1 MSVIARM
8 RMDMSAEAAA
18 PPVPLRGLALLLVSV
33 VFLSSGWPLTKLAI
47 VHGAAPLWFAEAR
60 AVLSGVVAA
69 VSLGLAGRMIVPTRR
84 DFPALITVGLLQL
97 AAFFALAHIAVAWVT
112 AGRTAVLA
120 NTTTIF
126 VVPLSLVL
134 LHEHISARR
143 WVATLVGL
151 GGIAVLV
158 GPWAVDWTSYHAL
171 IGNAFLLG
179 AALCWAIAL
188 LTVRR
193 SPPMH
198 SMFQLLPWC
207 FLIASV
213 ALLPLVLIEAP
224 HPVLGAGPAAWGP
237 LLYVGLLAGP
247 LGTWGVMEAAVLLPA
262 VVSSV
267 GYLATP
273 AVGIILSALILGE
286 PITADLVA
294 GTALI
299 LAGVGLAVWPARR

>member
-8 RMDMSAEAAA
+8 RMGNSAQTAA
-18 PPVPLRGLALLLVSV
+18 PPVPLRGLALLLISV
-33 VFLSSGWPLTKLAI
+33 IFLSSGWPLTKLAI
-47 VHGAAPLWFAEAR
+47 DHGAAPLWFAQAR
-60 AVLSGVVAA
+60 AVQSGLVAA
-69 VSLGLAGRMIVPTRR
+69 IVLALSGRMIVPVRR
-84 DFPALITVGLLQL
+84 DLPALLTVGLLQL
-97 AAFFALAHIAVAWVT
+97 AAFFALAHIAVAWVP

-126 VVPLSLVL
+126 VVPLSLVFL
-134 LHEHISARR
+134 REHITARR
-143 WVATLVGL
+143 WIATLIGL

-158 GPWAVDWTSYHAL
+158 GPWAVDWTSRHAL
-171 IGNAFLLG
+171 IGNAFLL
-179 AALCWAIAL
+179 ACALCWAVAL
-188 LTVRR
+188 LTVRH

-207 FLIASV
+207 FLIASL

-224 HPVLGAGPAAWGP
+224 HPSFGAGPAAWGP
-237 LLYVGLLAGP
+237 MLYVGLLAGP
-247 LGTWGVMEAAVLLPA
+247 LGTWGVMETAVLLPA

-273 AVGIILSALILGE
+273 AVGIILSAIILGE
-286 PITADLVA
+286 PITPDLVA